1 MKWNKETLD
10 AAIDHLLPTIKI
22 AKEFGQEFNRDLL
35 IKQIAENY
43 FLVSFA
49 EVPSVIKGNDLIAY
63 TVISSALRDLYEEG
77 VFNYGS
83 ESFDFNK

>member
-22 AKEFGQEFNRDLL
+22 AKEFGQEFNRVRLMT
-35 IKQIAENY
+35 QIAENY
-43 FLVSFA
+43 FIISLS
-49 EVPSVIKGNDLIAY
+49 EEREVIKDTDLMAY
-63 TVISSALRDLYEEG
+63 TIISKALKELYADG
-77 VFNYGS
+77 QFNYGS